1 MNSPGDMSCSEA
13 IVVIPLNRPT
23 PADDAVSADAL
34 RTSTTRR
41 RVAQVDGATS
51 RLRDDVLAVEEPLEI
66 RLYPAD
72 GADRVQVAVTMR
84 TPGRDFELA
93 AGFLYTEGILRDAGQ
108 VSRINYCADHSL
120 ESEQRYNI
128 VSVFLRP
135 GTVVNADQLRRNF
148 FSSSSCGVC
157 GKASLEA
164 VRLRGI
170 LPVADD
176 GFTVDGEVFARL
188 AEALRGAQSI
198 FDKTG
203 GLHAAAL
210 FDAGGRLVAIREDVG
225 RHNAVDKLIGHAF
238 LDGRLPLTGHLLM
251 VSGRTSF
258 EIMQKAAVAR
268 IPLVA
273 GISAPSS
280 LACDAAR
287 AFGMTLVGFVRGNR
301 YSVYTGAH
309 RIRQRGRSVPPA
321 G

>member
-1 MNSPGDMSCSEA
+1 M
-13 IVVIPLNRPT
+13 
-23 PADDAVSADAL
+23 
-34 RTSTTRR
+34 
-41 RVAQVDGATS
+41 AQVDGATS
-51 RLRDDVLAVEEPLEI
+51 RFRDDVLAVEEPLEI

-72 GADRVQVAVTMR
+72 GTDPVQVAVTMR

-93 AGFLYTEGILRDAGQ
+93 AGFLYTESILHDGGQ
-108 VSRINYCADHSL
+108 ISHINYCADHGL

-128 VSVFLRP
+128 VNVFLRP
-135 GTVVNADQLRRNF
+135 GTAVNADQLRRNF
-148 FSSSSCGVC
+148 FTSSSCGVC

-176 GFTVDGEVFARL
+176 GFVVDGEVFARL

-210 FDAGGRLVAIREDVG
+210 FDAGGRLVTIREDVG
-225 RHNAVDKLIGHAF
+225 RHNAVDKLIGQAF
-238 LDGRLPLTGHLLM
+238 LGNRLPLSGYLLM

-258 EIMQKAAVAR
+258 EIMQKAAAAR

-280 LACDAAR
+280 LACDAAH
-287 AFGMTLVGFVRGNR
+287 AFGMTLVGFVRGDR
-301 YSVYTGAH
+301 FSVYTGAH
-309 RIRQRGRSVPPA
+309 RIRQRGRSFPPVE
-321 G
+321 